1 MCQYGKAVC
10 LQAWQGCLQ
19 VWQGCLQVWQGCLQV
34 WQGCIAQ
41 ALCWHADH
49 AAQTST
55 TDSGRSVQDTA
66 SDCCAEGPRVCCPA
80 SASCPGHAAQL
91 QVYVIISHVASSDES
106 SHNNLVICSVTI
118 TNGSCRS
125 SLRCELVSF
134 LLPACGVQ
142 PEYGGKPR
150 ASFASLC
157 HALC

>member
-1 MCQYGKAVC
+1 MTVCQHDKAD
-10 LQAWQGCLQ
+10 CLQ
-19 VWQGCLQVWQGCLQV
+19 VWQACVQVRQA
-34 WQGCIAQ
+34 CIAQ

-91 QVYVIISHVASSDES
+91 QVFVIISHVASSDER
-106 SHNNLVICSVTI
+106 SHSALVMCNVTI
-118 TNGSCRS
+118 TNGSRRRL
-125 SLRCELVSF
+125 LRCELVSSP
-134 LLPACGVQ
+134 LPACGVQ

-150 ASFASLC
+150 HLLPPCVVPSANIPTAESDNRRG
-157 HALC
+157 

>member
-1 MCQYGKAVC
+1 MTVCQYGKAVC
-10 LQAWQGCLQ
+10 LQA
-19 VWQGCLQVWQGCLQV
+19 WQGCLQV

-91 QVYVIISHVASSDES
+91 QVFVIISDVASSDES
-106 SHNNLVICSVTI
+106 SHNDLVICGVTI
-118 TNGSCRS
+118 TNGSCTS

-150 ASFASLC
+150 HLLPPYVVPSANIPTAESDNRRG
-157 HALC
+157 

>member
-1 MCQYGKAVC
+1 MTVCKYGSADC

-19 VWQGCLQVWQGCLQV
+19 VWQA
-34 WQGCIAQ
+34 CIAQ

-91 QVYVIISHVASSDES
+91 QVFVINSHVDSSDGCG
-106 SHNNLVICSVTI
+106 HNDLVICHVMI

-125 SLRCELVSF
+125 SLRSKLVSSP
-134 LLPACGVQ
+134 LPACGVQ
-142 PEYGGKPR
+142 LGYGGKPR

-157 HALC
+157 RALC